1 MNILNFIWWLC
12 FVLGALIAQKL
23 FSGFDFLIVGFILL
37 LQEEDLMQLAIV
49 TPFLL
54 LIQESISTFSFGTV
68 LLWYVIAIVLTVLA
82 KWLFQ
87 TRTFFFIL
95 TFSLLLSFSQIV
107 VYYIM
112 QALEGSEL
120 QSSDHYIELRII
132 QALIIA
138 ITYKIATITRP
149 KAVEAAFKNS

>member
-1 MNILNFIWWLC
+1 MKIVNFVWWLC

-23 FSGFDFLIVGFILL
+23 FPGFDFLIVGFILL

-95 TFSLLLSFSQIV
+95 TFSLLLSFSQTV
-107 VYYIM
+107 VYFIM
-112 QALEGSEL
+112 QGLDGTESQLA
-120 QSSDHYIELRII
+120 DHYLEFRII

-138 ITYKIATITRP
+138 LTYKLAIITRP
-149 KAVEAAFKNS
+149 KVVEATFTNT